1 MLAEGT
7 GRPCY
12 VYTYILVNVTAACDR
27 GCAASVGLLVA
38 NEVKRKTKRERRLR
52 FAAAAEVPLHARK
65 RERLLLGIEPP
76 IYIPR
81 YYGNRR
87 LRNLISAKSPELLS

>member
-7 GRPCY
+7 GPLCY

-38 NEVKRKTKRERRLR
+38 NEVKRKAKRES
-52 FAAAAEVPLHARK
+52 K
-65 RERLLLGIEPP
+65 RGQQTKKYPVDGDT
-76 IYIPR
+76 
-81 YYGNRR
+81 GNHKGDVGGK
-87 LRNLISAKSPELLS
+87 LVSYSSG

>member
-7 GRPCY
+7 GPPCY
-12 VYTYILVNVTAACDR
+12 VHTYILINVTAACDR

-38 NEVKRKTKRERRLR
+38 NEVKRKEKRERRLC

-65 RERLLLGIEPP
+65 RERLLLALS
-76 IYIPR
+76 
-81 YYGNRR
+81 R
-87 LRNLISAKSPELLS
+87 LLGAPNVTLYCFQI